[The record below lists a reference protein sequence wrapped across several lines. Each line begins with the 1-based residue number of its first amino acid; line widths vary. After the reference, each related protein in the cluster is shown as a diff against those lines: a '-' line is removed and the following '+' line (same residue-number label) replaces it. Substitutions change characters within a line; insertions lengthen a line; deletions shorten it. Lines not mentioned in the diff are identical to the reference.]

1 MKILVSNAGSSSLK
15 YQLINMDD
23 GQVIAKGVCG
33 RIGIGGEISHKTF
46 DGRKFE
52 SDCDFPTHT
61 EAFQKVVE
69 LLISK
74 EYGVIQSMD
83 EISAVGH
90 RVVQGAEYFSESVLI
105 TPEVIDVI
113 RKVSDLAPLHNP
125 AHILAIK
132 ACEKVLD
139 PSTPQVAVFDTA
151 FHQTMPPKAFL
162 YGVPYEYYEKYNI
175 RKYGFHG
182 TSHRFVSNRLAALL
196 GKDIKDLKII
206 TCHLGNG
213 SSITAIDGGKSVDTT
228 MGFTPLDGLLMGTR
242 SGAVDPSVVTYIMEK
257 ENLTPTQMSD
267 LLNKKSGYLGVS
279 GVSSDDRDL
288 KAAAEEG
295 NKRAQI
301 TREIQSY
308 QIKKY
313 IGSYAAAMGGV
324 DAIVFTGGIGEHNAE
339 LRYNVC
345 SDMEFMGIAIDAD
358 KNEEMNAKEA
368 KVSAENSKVQVW
380 VIPTNEELLIAQ
392 DTEKIVNG
400 LNK

>member
-1 MKILVSNAGSSSLK
+1 
-15 YQLINMDD
+15 
-23 GQVIAKGVCG
+23 
-33 RIGIGGEISHKTF
+33 
-46 DGRKFE
+46 
-52 SDCDFPTHT
+52 
-61 EAFQKVVE
+61 
-69 LLISK
+69 
-74 EYGVIQSMD
+74 MD

-125 AHILAIK
+125 AHILAIQ

-242 SGAVDPSVVTYIMEK
+242 C
-257 ENLTPTQMSD
+257 
-267 LLNKKSGYLGVS
+267 LLYTSRCV
-279 GVSSDDRDL
+279 
-288 KAAAEEG
+288 
-295 NKRAQI
+295 
-301 TREIQSY
+301 
-308 QIKKY
+308 
-313 IGSYAAAMGGV
+313 
-324 DAIVFTGGIGEHNAE
+324 
-339 LRYNVC
+339 
-345 SDMEFMGIAIDAD
+345 
-358 KNEEMNAKEA
+358 
-368 KVSAENSKVQVW
+368 
-380 VIPTNEELLIAQ
+380 
-392 DTEKIVNG
+392 
-400 LNK
+400 

>member
-125 AHILAIK
+125 AHILAIQ

-257 ENLTPTQMSD
+257 ENLTPAQMSD

-301 TREIQSY
+301 TKEIQSY

>member
-125 AHILAIK
+125 AHILAIQ

-175 RKYGFHG
+175 RKFGFHG

-257 ENLTPTQMSD
+257 ENLTPAQMSD

-301 TREIQSY
+301 TKEIQSY
-308 QIKKY
+308 QIKQY